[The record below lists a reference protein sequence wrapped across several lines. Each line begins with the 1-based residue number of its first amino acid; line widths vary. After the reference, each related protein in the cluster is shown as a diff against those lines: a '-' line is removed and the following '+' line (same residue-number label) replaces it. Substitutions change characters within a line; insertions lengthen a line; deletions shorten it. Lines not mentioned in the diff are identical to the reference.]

1 MAEVTISINGRAY
14 DIACDHGQ
22 EERVIDL
29 AAYID
34 HKLQTIAR
42 SGGAYNDP
50 HLLVL
55 SALVIADELFEARE
69 ASARRQEIAT
79 HPAETEADMEEEQ
92 VVVNALESLAKR
104 IEGIAARVQS
114 AA

>member
-50 HLLVL
+50 H
-55 SALVIADELFEARE
+55 
-69 ASARRQEIAT
+69 
-79 HPAETEADMEEEQ
+79 
-92 VVVNALESLAKR
+92 
-104 IEGIAARVQS
+104 
-114 AA
+114 